1 MDKKSECEES
11 IKFEQD
17 MQIEADQWP
26 SMNLPQV
33 DIPAAAR
40 WHSDGKW
47 YRAQILSVLYHPYQ
61 VAKVTAHFVDWGNA
75 DQVKATDL
83 RYIPLEGL
91 RPRRRSTRGM
101 IWKMKNMSPI
111 ILHPQR
117 EKLSHLLSTS
127 SFHGVMKNIERLSSG
142 DLQVELTMSLEGSDE
157 FALKDYVRLDGQE
170 PKSEDFA

>member
-1 MDKKSECEES
+1 
-11 IKFEQD
+11 
-17 MQIEADQWP
+17 
-26 SMNLPQV
+26 
-33 DIPAAAR
+33 
-40 WHSDGKW
+40 
-47 YRAQILSVLYHPYQ
+47 
-61 VAKVTAHFVDWGNA
+61 
-75 DQVKATDL
+75 
-83 RYIPLEGL
+83 
-91 RPRRRSTRGM
+91 M